1 MSVQSVTEVE
11 GVRAWVQSDAGGHLA
26 QRLCIGTT
34 VSHASAPVG
43 MFEAKILA
51 EDLLDAA
58 DRADRLQERIDAI
71 PGTDDQTLQA
81 LFAQASEAERSR
93 QAMTIYTLPIRALTV
108 IRPQDRQASVTVTT
122 GHLEAALSPT
132 DARDLAGELLGRS
145 RGSTAGP
152 A

>member
-1 MSVQSVTEVE
+1 MTEVE
-11 GVRAWVQSDAGGHLA
+11 GVCAWVQTSAGEHVS
-26 QRLCIGTT
+26 QRLCIGAP

-58 DRADRLQERIDAI
+58 DRADRLQERTDAI
-71 PGTDDQTLQA
+71 PGTDDEA
-81 LFAQASEAERSR
+81 LRSLVAQASEAERSR
-93 QAMTIYTLPIRALTV
+93 QAMAIYTLPIRALTV

-132 DARDLAGELLGRS
+132 DARDLAGELLDRS
-145 RGSTAGP
+145 RGNATGP